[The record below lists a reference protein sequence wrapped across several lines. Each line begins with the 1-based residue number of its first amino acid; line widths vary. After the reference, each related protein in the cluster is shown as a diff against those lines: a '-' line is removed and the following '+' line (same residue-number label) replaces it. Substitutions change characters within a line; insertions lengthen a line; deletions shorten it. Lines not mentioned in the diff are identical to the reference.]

1 MANKGC
7 IYNFKVPAEVF
18 GHLTL
23 NIAIK
28 TSTNSLYGDEK
39 FNYRMEEVRSPRK
52 KPNFKISP
60 IMINNIDF
68 QEQVKESLSHWKDL
82 KNQYNYRLLQW

>member
-1 MANKGC
+1 MYCVQFCTVHWVSFTDNNDAISYIKSGFVGLLVYMSVTESKYLYKMANKGC
-7 IYNFKVPAEVF
+7 IYNFKVSTEVF

-39 FNYRMEEVRSPRK
+39 FN
-52 KPNFKISP
+52 
-60 IMINNIDF
+60 
-68 QEQVKESLSHWKDL
+68 
-82 KNQYNYRLLQW
+82 